1 MSYDNPQCHG
11 VISTGRSQGQNMIY
25 DQYHMA
31 DRKTLE
37 FSYSPGDSI
46 FIEEQHVSLSCA
58 VCAIDSSQRV

>member
-37 FSYSPGDSI
+37 FSYAPGDSI

-58 VCAIDSSQRV
+58 VCAIYSS